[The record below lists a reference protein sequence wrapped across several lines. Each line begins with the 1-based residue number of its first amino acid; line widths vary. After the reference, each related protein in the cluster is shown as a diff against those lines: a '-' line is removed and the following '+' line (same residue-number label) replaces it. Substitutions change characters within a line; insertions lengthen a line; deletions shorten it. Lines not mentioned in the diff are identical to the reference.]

1 MTLIY
6 GRSETINLFR
16 RNNLNCSQRLGSDK
30 PLISI
35 GMPVFD
41 GEKYVAEAIESI
53 LNQTFTNFELI
64 ISDNAST
71 DQTQQICQYYA
82 SKDNRVRYYRNQ
94 KNMGAPRNYN
104 RVFELSNGKYFKWAA
119 YDDVLHPE
127 YLRKC
132 INVLDKDSS
141 IVGCHSKTARI
152 DKDGNFLGYYN
163 KNYLNC
169 INSPKA
175 HERFRDLI
183 GLYYITTPFHAV
195 YRARFFA
202 QSQLHGSY
210 IGADRNLVAEL
221 GLMGR
226 IYEIPECLFYWR
238 DHPDSY
244 TSRFYGDNRED
255 TLERLLEEAAW
266 WSKENRNFF
275 PHWKNCIEYFRSVN
289 RVKLPM
295 SERLLCYGQILG
307 WVKDEGYRFMVK
319 DIILFLGQHS
329 RLASTIIRKIP
340 SNLRG
345 ILLP

>member
-1 MTLIY
+1 M
-6 GRSETINLFR
+6 FR
-16 RNNLNCSQRLGSDK
+16 ERNMNCSQKLGTDK
-30 PLISI
+30 PLVSI
-35 GMPVFD
+35 GMPVFN
-41 GEKYVAEAIESI
+41 GEKYVAEAVKSV

-71 DQTQQICQYYA
+71 DRTQQICLDYA
-82 SKDNRVRYYRNQ
+82 SKDQRIRYYRNQ
-94 KNMGAPRNYN
+94 KNVGAPKNYN
-104 RVFELSNGKYFKWAA
+104 KTFELSNSKYFKWAA

-132 INVLDKDSS
+132 VSALEKDAE

-152 DKDGNFLGYYN
+152 DKDGNFLGYHN
-163 KNYLNC
+163 KNYLYH

-195 YRARFFA
+195 YRASFFA

-210 IGADRNLVAEL
+210 VGADRNLVAEL

-244 TSRFYGDNRED
+244 TSRFYGSNRED
-255 TLERLLEEAAW
+255 TLDRLLEEAAW
-266 WSKENRNFF
+266 WSKDSGSYF
-275 PHWKNCIEYFRSVN
+275 PHWKNCIEYFKSVN
-289 RVKLPM
+289 RVTLPA
-295 SERLLCYGQILG
+295 SERLLCYSQILG
-307 WVKDEGYRFMVK
+307 WFMDEGSKFMVK
-319 DIILFLGQHS
+319 DLMLFLLQHS
-329 RLASTIIRKIP
+329 RLANKLIRKIP
-340 SNLRG
+340 SNLKG
-345 ILLP
+345 KFLP